1 MSLLALHL
9 SVILWTL
16 FGDFIAFP
24 FASGIGLDVWLVV
37 RSWLSGASSLTEHY
51 GSVPMM
57 FWLLG
62 ACVVVSLYLG
72 ATVALAMLEG
82 IRRDYQLETPLGGFV
97 DRGEAGPMMWLAF
110 GLPWLLAAKRPG
122 SAARGML
129 IFDPF
134 IIHLTVAAA
143 ACATFWALLRFGL
156 PLPADV
162 MERAS
167 AFGSIDLIR
176 RMFVTW
182 EPLFW
187 AGGYGIEAA
196 LFWLAKKQAQAA
208 QSTGA
213 PYGAATYTS
222 ARALIDAPS
231 SDMPA
236 SAPMIDPIAPRTSDP
251 TIDPM
256 SDPSAIPDVS
266 GAAPIPASEPLIM
279 PTALG
284 TMGPSPATPPPPG
297 PIPAPEPLITPA
309 IEPPAI
315 DAPPIDPIDAPVDD
329 PAPEMGDELR
339 TVLNSALSALKGRWF
354 DEAERRAKVALS
366 MDPTCARAHVYELM
380 AVLRASSEDELLA
393 HPSPLE
399 RHPLFQRA
407 LSFARGEDRQRLL
420 AIAAIQRSGDPIV

>member
-143 ACATFWALLRFGL
+143 ACVTFWALLRFGL

-208 QSTGA
+208 QSMGA

-222 ARALIDAPS
+222 ARALIDAPKVEP
-231 SDMPA
+231 MPPTPD
-236 SAPMIDPIAPRTSDP
+236 APRRAQVPIIDPIEPPTTDPMPGPLSAPPSPEMPPAPGPAIITGPPLAPPSPKPWAMPAPPADEPSDP
-251 TIDPM
+251 APAD
-256 SDPSAIPDVS
+256 DPSIQDPSIHD
-266 GAAPIPASEPLIM
+266 PA
-279 PTALG
+279 
-284 TMGPSPATPPPPG
+284 
-297 PIPAPEPLITPA
+297 
-309 IEPPAI
+309 
-315 DAPPIDPIDAPVDD
+315 DD
-329 PAPEMGDELR
+329 PAPEMSDELR

-380 AVLRASSEDELLA
+380 AVLRVSSEDELLA
-393 HPSPLE
+393 HPSPIE